1 MTVFDTKSTV
11 LVTCPRAASSILAA
25 EISAL
30 GFPVHSELAAAVETT
45 ATLREC
51 MRLNLYLRT
60 AHRVQYTLKT
70 FTAIDADQ
78 MYSQV
83 HSVPWEQWI
92 RPDGYVSIGSHV
104 VNNDSI
110 RDTRYANVR
119 VKDAIVDRMREK
131 FGRRPDSGPD
141 DTGIVVF
148 LHWSGDDCTLYLDTS
163 GEPLNRR
170 GYRKLPCRAP
180 MQETL
185 AAATIL
191 ASGWKGDT
199 HFVNP
204 MCGSGTLAI
213 EAALIAL
220 NSAPGLMRDN
230 YSFMHVPGYDPADW
244 DALLDE
250 AEANE
255 AGELTIRI
263 IATDIDR
270 PTAEAAYKNAK
281 AAGVERYIEFGV
293 GDFSQTPLPVEAG
306 LVIMNPP
313 YGERLGDKE
322 LLGEMYRSIGDFFK
336 NRCQGYMGY
345 VFTGNPDLAKQ
356 VGLRTKRKIPFYTAK
371 IECRL
376 LEYELYDGT
385 RKLKSET
392 EQESGQESGQA
403 PEISSEQ

>member
-1 MTVFDTKSTV
+1 MNVFDTPSSV
-11 LVTCPRAASSILAA
+11 LVTCPRGAASVCA
-25 EISAL
+25 EELSAL
-30 GFPVHSELAAAVETT
+30 GFPVHSQLSAAVETT

-60 AHRVQYTLKT
+60 AHRVQFVLKQ
-70 FTAIDADQ
+70 FNASNADQ
-78 MYSQV
+78 MYAQV
-83 HSVPWEQWI
+83 HAVPWELWI
-92 RPDGYVSIGSHV
+92 APDGYLSIGSHV

-110 RDTRYANVR
+110 RDTRFANVR
-119 VKDAIVDRMREK
+119 VKDAIVDRMRAK
-131 FGRRPDSGPD
+131 FDRRPDSGPES
-141 DTGIVVF
+141 TGTVVF

-170 GYRKLPCRAP
+170 GYRKIPCRAP

-220 NSAPGLMRDN
+220 NSAPGLMREN
-230 YSFMHVPGYDPADW
+230 YGFMHVPGYDPADW

-255 AGELTIRI
+255 KGELSIRI

-270 PTAEAAYKNAK
+270 PTAESAYKNAME
-281 AAGVERYIEFGV
+281 ARVERYIQFGAC
-293 GDFSQTPLPVEAG
+293 DFAETPIPEEG
-306 LVIMNPP
+306 GMIIMNPP

-322 LLGEMYRSIGDFFK
+322 TLGTLYAGIGDFFK
-336 NRCQGYMGY
+336 QRCAGYMGY

-356 VGLRTKRKIPFYTAK
+356 VGLRTKRKLPFYTAK

-376 LEYELYDGT
+376 LEYELYGGT
-385 RKLKSET
+385 RKQKD
-392 EQESGQESGQA
+392 
-403 PEISSEQ
+403 

>member
-1 MTVFDTKSTV
+1 MTVFDTRSTV
-11 LVTCPRAASSILAA
+11 LVTCPRGATSICADELR
-25 EISAL
+25 AL
-30 GFPVHSELAAAVETT
+30 GFPVHGELAAAVETT

-60 AHRVQYTLKT
+60 AHRVQFVLKS
-70 FTAIDADQ
+70 FRASNADQ
-78 MYSQV
+78 LYSHIHAV
-83 HSVPWEQWI
+83 EWEQWI
-92 RPDGYVSIGSHV
+92 SPDGYISIGSHV
-104 VNNDSI
+104 VNNESI
-110 RDTRYANVR
+110 RDTRFANVR
-119 VKDAIVDRMREK
+119 VKDAIVDRMRAK

-141 DTGIVVF
+141 STGIVIF

-170 GYRKLPCRAP
+170 GYRKIPCKAP

-220 NSAPGLMRDN
+220 NSAPGLMREN
-230 YSFMHVPGYDPADW
+230 YGFMHVPGYDPADW
-244 DALLDE
+244 DELLDE

-255 AGELTIRI
+255 KGELSIRI

-281 AAGVERYIEFGV
+281 EARVEQYIQFGAC
-293 GDFSQTPLPVEAG
+293 DYAETPVPEEG
-306 LVIMNPP
+306 GMVIMNPP

-322 LLGEMYRSIGDFFK
+322 LLGPLYSGIGDFFK
-336 NRCQGYMGY
+336 KHCAGYMGY

-356 VGLRTKRKIPFYTAK
+356 VGLRTKRKIPFFSAK

-376 LEYELYDGT
+376 LEYELYGGT
-385 RKLKSET
+385 RKQKD
-392 EQESGQESGQA
+392 
-403 PEISSEQ
+403 